1 MNQKKNINSM
11 EKKRYVVGLG
21 ELLWDLL
28 PSGKR
33 LGGAPANFAYHVS
46 QFGLKGLAIS
56 AVGQDDLGD
65 ETIQEL
71 EHKHLLAYIER
82 VGYPTGR
89 VNVQLDEAGIPLYDI
104 QQNVAW
110 DNIPF
115 TEQLREIA
123 ENTQAVCFG
132 SLAQRS
138 PQSRVAIQ
146 AFLASLPADD
156 DVLRIYDINLRT
168 PFYSKEVV
176 DLSLSA
182 ANVLKV
188 NDEELPILANYYNL
202 PQISPL
208 EQCEL
213 LRQRFDLRLVIYTC
227 GANGSYVISEEGVSS
242 QPTPKVLVVDTV
254 GAGDSFTASFC
265 AALINGFPISEAHA
279 IAVKVSAFVCTQ
291 QGAMPI
297 LPRDL
302 LS

>member
-56 AVGQDDLGD
+56 AVGQDALGE

-71 EHKHLLAYIER
+71 ERKQLLAYIER
-82 VGYPTGR
+82 VEYPTGR

-104 QQNVAW
+104 QQDVAW

-115 TEQLREIA
+115 TEKLREIA

-168 PFYSKEVV
+168 PFYSKEVI

-213 LRQRFDLRLVIYTC
+213 LRQRFNLRLVIYTC

-242 QPTPKVLVVDTV
+242 QPTPKVSVVDTV

-265 AALINGFPISEAHA
+265 AALINGSPISEAHA

>member
-1 MNQKKNINSM
+1 M

-104 QQNVAW
+104 QQDVAW

-265 AALINGFPISEAHA
+265 AALINGSPISEAHA
-279 IAVKVSAFVCTQ
+279 IAVKVAAFVCTQ

-297 LPRDL
+297 LPSNL

>member
-56 AVGQDDLGD
+56 AVGQDALGE

-71 EHKHLLAYIER
+71 ERKQLLAYIER
-82 VGYPTGR
+82 VEYPTGR

-104 QQNVAW
+104 QQDVAW

-115 TEQLREIA
+115 TEKLREIA

-213 LRQRFDLRLVIYTC
+213 LRQRFNLRLVIYTC

-242 QPTPKVLVVDTV
+242 QPTPKVSV

-265 AALINGFPISEAHA
+265 AALINGSPISEAHA